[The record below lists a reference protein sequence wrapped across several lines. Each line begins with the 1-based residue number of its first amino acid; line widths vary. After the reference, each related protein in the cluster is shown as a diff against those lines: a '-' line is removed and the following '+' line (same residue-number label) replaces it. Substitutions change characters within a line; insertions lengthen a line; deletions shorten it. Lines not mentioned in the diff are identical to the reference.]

1 MPETLLKIRP
11 AQEDPDEK
19 LHRGPLYMEPAVS
32 ALHSLKGSDREIS
45 MEMGM
50 GRDSKISFY
59 VRGTERGTRLAESHS
74 IPMLISR
81 YFLKIRSRPMKMKRF
96 IMLIWLL

>member
-1 MPETLLKIRP
+1 MTLLKIRP

-32 ALHSLKGSDREIS
+32 ALHSLKGSDSEIS

-59 VRGTERGTRLAESHS
+59 VRGTHQRTDRSLFDLSPEYPLYPWHLSGT
-74 IPMLISR
+74 
-81 YFLKIRSRPMKMKRF
+81 
-96 IMLIWLL
+96 